1 MREGSSYEINNFLP
15 KYINELFAHIFLLQS
30 KTQGENACS
39 GSFLT
44 VARTSVLFFP
54 PNSLPISLIIFTN

>member
-39 GSFLT
+39 G
-44 VARTSVLFFP
+44 
-54 PNSLPISLIIFTN
+54 